1 MNPMASLSKA
11 LGLGALLMLGAQA
24 ARAQTGALPPI
35 ASPQNAAPVLP
46 GQEGAR
52 PASPPA
58 AAAPGATALPG
69 GAVSQDQ
76 PVTFTAEEVEYDQNR
91 ALVTARGRVEAW
103 QGNRMLRADE
113 FTYDR
118 NTGVAT
124 ARGNVQLIEA
134 DGQVIFADSVVLRN
148 EFKDG
153 VLEGLRGLLAQNGRV
168 AAAGARRTDGNFF
181 DLSRVVYS
189 SCEPCQTD
197 PLSPPIWQL
206 RARTATLDQA
216 ARQVRYRDA
225 VVEFAGIP
233 TFWTPYLQHPSA
245 GAPRQSGFLSPT
257 FGVTDYL
264 GAFVETP
271 YYWAIDETQDLLLR
285 PMIASGNLPNLGLE
299 YRRRFNFGEIAAEG
313 SLGYLN
319 GEQNT
324 PEGTAGHIFS
334 RGRFSLDE
342 NWRAGF
348 NYNWATSE
356 DYLRI
361 YRYGARRL
369 LDQNA
374 YAEGFWGAQAYARVD
389 ARAYQGLRST
399 DNNSQIPYVLPNTY
413 ADWVAPTDSLG
424 GTLTI
429 DTWNFAVFR
438 DQGTSTQRGSTRI
451 GYNLPLYDAVGGLW
465 TVRGQSDLSAYA
477 YTGLAD
483 APNFSTSAD
492 NGSIGT
498 ANIRVALDW
507 RMPFVRSAG
516 AYGRQVIEPRIQ
528 VVGGPL
534 TGNQSSV
541 PNEDSIDLEFTDA
554 NLFNLNRFVGRD
566 RQEGGTRID
575 YALRG
580 AWYFPNGGMAEGLAG
595 ASYRIQ
601 NDGGPFYANSGL
613 VNRASDYVGRA
624 RLRPVSWL
632 EFLGRG
638 RFAQE
643 DAAVRFLDLSST
655 VNLTTGTALTGGYLY
670 TPAVPYL
677 TPFQDRNEVAAGVSQ
692 RIGNWRFGA
701 FVRYDVEL
709 NRPVVVS
716 ASAAYEDE
724 CFLFEARFLKRFA
737 EDPSTNNLYP
747 ANTVLLFRIGL
758 KTIGDVGF
766 RAI

>member
-1 MNPMASLSKA
+1 MAGLPQR
-11 LGLGALLMLGAQA
+11 LGLGALLTLGAA
-24 ARAQTGALPPI
+24 PALAQTSALPPI
-35 ASPQNAAPVLP
+35 ATPQNVAPVLP
-46 GQEGAR
+46 GQEGVVAPPPGAA
-52 PASPPA
+52 PAP
-58 AAAPGATALPG
+58 AAAPGAPPA
-69 GAVSQDQ
+69 QDQ

-91 ALVTARGRVEAW
+91 ALVIARGRVEAW

-134 DGQVIFADSVVLRN
+134 DGQVIFAESVELRN

-189 SCEPCQTD
+189 ACDPCQAD
-197 PLSPPIWQL
+197 PLAPPVWQL

-225 VVEFAGIP
+225 VVEFGGIP
-233 TFWTPYLQHPSA
+233 MFWTPYLQHPSA
-245 GAPRQSGFLSPT
+245 SAPRQSGFLSPT
-257 FGVTDYL
+257 FGITSYL
-264 GAFVETP
+264 GGFVETP
-271 YYWAIDETQDLLLR
+271 YYWAIDESQDLLLR
-285 PMIASGNLPNLGLE
+285 PLIATNNIPNLGAE
-299 YRRRFNFGEIAAEG
+299 YRRRFNFGEVAAEG

-319 GEQNT
+319 GRENT
-324 PEGTAGHIFS
+324 PEGAAGHIFS

-342 NWRAGF
+342 TWRAGF

-374 YAEGFWGAQAYARVD
+374 YAEGFWGADAYARID
-389 ARAYQGLRST
+389 GRAYQGLRAT
-399 DNNSQIPYVLPNTY
+399 DNNSLIPYVLPNIY
-413 ADWVAPTDSLG
+413 VDWQSQPDPLG
-424 GTLTI
+424 GTFTL

-438 DQGTSTQRGSTRI
+438 DAGTSTQRGSTRV
-451 GYNLPLYDAVGGLW
+451 GYNLPMNDGAGGIW
-465 TVRGQSDLSAYA
+465 TVRAQADLSAYA
-477 YTGLAD
+477 YTDLAA

-492 NGSIGT
+492 NGTIGT
-498 ANIRVALDW
+498 ANIRAALDW

-516 AYGRQVIEPRIQ
+516 EYGHQVIEPRIQ
-528 VVGGPL
+528 FVGGPM
-534 TGNQSSV
+534 TGSQSSV

-554 NLFNLNRFVGRD
+554 NLFNLNRFAGRD
-566 RQEGGTRID
+566 RQEGGTRVD

-580 AWYFPNGGMAEGLAG
+580 AWYFPNGGMLEGLAG
-595 ASYRIQ
+595 ASYRVQ
-601 NDGGPFYANSGL
+601 NDGGPFYATSGL
-613 VNRASDYVGRA
+613 ENRASDYVARA
-624 RLRPVSWL
+624 RLMPTGWL

-643 DAAVRFLDLSST
+643 DGAARFMDLSTT
-655 VNLTTGTALTGGYLY
+655 VSLGSGTSLSGGYLY
-670 TPAVPYL
+670 TPSVPYL
-677 TPFQDRNEVAAGVSQ
+677 TPVQDRNEVAVGFNQ
-692 RIGNWRFGA
+692 RLGNWRFGA
-701 FVRYDVEL
+701 FARYDIEL
-709 NRPVVVS
+709 NRPVVIT

-724 CFLFEARFLKRFA
+724 CFLLEARFLKRFA